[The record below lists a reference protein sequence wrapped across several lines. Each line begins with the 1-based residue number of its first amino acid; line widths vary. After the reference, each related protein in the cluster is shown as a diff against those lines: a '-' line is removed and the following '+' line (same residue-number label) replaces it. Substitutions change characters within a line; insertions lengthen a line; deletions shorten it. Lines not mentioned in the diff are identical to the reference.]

1 MENIL
6 NYYYQLNII
15 DIKKKDYYYLLTTD
29 EYEQYIFNEIIDS
42 NELKENLDY
51 LNNTNVLYDLL
62 ILTKEGNITI
72 NYNDKEYA
80 LFKVRNNENLNILSF
95 SNLIT
100 TGKLKW
106 GTLWSNRV
114 DYYLEQIAEVVEQ
127 KEIKYAMDYYISLAE
142 IAISYFN
149 TLSEIYNENTL
160 TFTLS
165 HHIITSPIDKYMFYN
180 PSNMCFDLSVRD
192 IAEYIKE
199 SFFNDILTN
208 YEILSLIDKINLNE
222 SLANYLLVRL
232 IYPSYIFKLY
242 DIFIETK
249 ELNKKFYEYM
259 KKSREYET
267 LLSTIYNKLKLDE
280 YKDMVIKKQG
290 RSMINEQLFKFIKE
304 NLKFKN
310 VVDEENKE
318 IPVIDED
325 KKEDKKDETIVKLN
339 DVAVNCLVEQLK
351 EKDKQIQEL
360 HRLIENS
367 QILLKQEQKNCE
379 SQMQLEKHFKEVDK
393 KLETLK
399 AKMEDRREK
408 KRFSFFKRKKQ

>member
-95 SNLIT
+95 SKLIT

-165 HHIITSPIDKYMFYN
+165 HHIVTSPIDKYMFYN

-267 LLSTIYNKLKLDE
+267 LLSTIYNKLKLK
-280 YKDMVIKKQG
+280 YSIKAY
-290 RSMINEQLFKFIKE
+290 IY
-304 NLKFKN
+304 
-310 VVDEENKE
+310 
-318 IPVIDED
+318 
-325 KKEDKKDETIVKLN
+325 
-339 DVAVNCLVEQLK
+339 
-351 EKDKQIQEL
+351 
-360 HRLIENS
+360 
-367 QILLKQEQKNCE
+367 
-379 SQMQLEKHFKEVDK
+379 
-393 KLETLK
+393 
-399 AKMEDRREK
+399 
-408 KRFSFFKRKKQ
+408 FFKDQY

>member
-165 HHIITSPIDKYMFYN
+165 HHIVTSPIDKYMFYN

-267 LLSTIYNKLKLDE
+267 LLSTIYNKLKLK
-280 YKDMVIKKQG
+280 YSIKAY
-290 RSMINEQLFKFIKE
+290 IY
-304 NLKFKN
+304 
-310 VVDEENKE
+310 
-318 IPVIDED
+318 
-325 KKEDKKDETIVKLN
+325 
-339 DVAVNCLVEQLK
+339 
-351 EKDKQIQEL
+351 
-360 HRLIENS
+360 
-367 QILLKQEQKNCE
+367 
-379 SQMQLEKHFKEVDK
+379 
-393 KLETLK
+393 
-399 AKMEDRREK
+399 
-408 KRFSFFKRKKQ
+408 FFKDQY

>member
-165 HHIITSPIDKYMFYN
+165 HHIVTSPIDKYMFYN

-222 SLANYLLVRL
+222 TLANYLLVRL

-267 LLSTIYNKLKLDE
+267 LLSTIYNKLK
-280 YKDMVIKKQG
+280 IKY
-290 RSMINEQLFKFIKE
+290 SIKAY
-304 NLKFKN
+304 
-310 VVDEENKE
+310 
-318 IPVIDED
+318 IY
-325 KKEDKKDETIVKLN
+325 
-339 DVAVNCLVEQLK
+339 
-351 EKDKQIQEL
+351 
-360 HRLIENS
+360 
-367 QILLKQEQKNCE
+367 
-379 SQMQLEKHFKEVDK
+379 
-393 KLETLK
+393 
-399 AKMEDRREK
+399 
-408 KRFSFFKRKKQ
+408 FFKDQY

>member
-29 EYEQYIFNEIIDS
+29 EYEQYIFNEIIDP

-165 HHIITSPIDKYMFYN
+165 HHIVTSPVDKYMFYN

-267 LLSTIYNKLKLDE
+267 LLSTIYNKLKLK
-280 YKDMVIKKQG
+280 YSIKAY
-290 RSMINEQLFKFIKE
+290 IY
-304 NLKFKN
+304 
-310 VVDEENKE
+310 
-318 IPVIDED
+318 
-325 KKEDKKDETIVKLN
+325 
-339 DVAVNCLVEQLK
+339 
-351 EKDKQIQEL
+351 
-360 HRLIENS
+360 
-367 QILLKQEQKNCE
+367 
-379 SQMQLEKHFKEVDK
+379 
-393 KLETLK
+393 
-399 AKMEDRREK
+399 
-408 KRFSFFKRKKQ
+408 FFKDQY

>member
-80 LFKVRNNENLNILSF
+80 LFKVRNNKNLNILSF

-165 HHIITSPIDKYMFYN
+165 HHIVTSPVDKYMFYN

-267 LLSTIYNKLKLDE
+267 LLSTIYNKLKLK
-280 YKDMVIKKQG
+280 YSIKAY
-290 RSMINEQLFKFIKE
+290 IY
-304 NLKFKN
+304 
-310 VVDEENKE
+310 
-318 IPVIDED
+318 
-325 KKEDKKDETIVKLN
+325 
-339 DVAVNCLVEQLK
+339 
-351 EKDKQIQEL
+351 
-360 HRLIENS
+360 
-367 QILLKQEQKNCE
+367 
-379 SQMQLEKHFKEVDK
+379 
-393 KLETLK
+393 
-399 AKMEDRREK
+399 
-408 KRFSFFKRKKQ
+408 FFKDQY

>member
-165 HHIITSPIDKYMFYN
+165 HHIVTSPIDKYMFYN
-180 PSNMCFDLSVRD
+180 PSNMCFDLSIRD

-267 LLSTIYNKLKLDE
+267 LLSTIYNKLKLK
-280 YKDMVIKKQG
+280 YSIKAY
-290 RSMINEQLFKFIKE
+290 IY
-304 NLKFKN
+304 
-310 VVDEENKE
+310 
-318 IPVIDED
+318 
-325 KKEDKKDETIVKLN
+325 
-339 DVAVNCLVEQLK
+339 
-351 EKDKQIQEL
+351 
-360 HRLIENS
+360 
-367 QILLKQEQKNCE
+367 
-379 SQMQLEKHFKEVDK
+379 
-393 KLETLK
+393 
-399 AKMEDRREK
+399 
-408 KRFSFFKRKKQ
+408 FFKDQY

>member
-62 ILTKEGNITI
+62 ILTKEGNMTI

-100 TGKLKW
+100 TSKLKW

-165 HHIITSPIDKYMFYN
+165 HHIVTSPIDKYMFYN

-267 LLSTIYNKLKLDE
+267 LLSTIYNKLKLK
-280 YKDMVIKKQG
+280 YSIKAY
-290 RSMINEQLFKFIKE
+290 IY
-304 NLKFKN
+304 
-310 VVDEENKE
+310 
-318 IPVIDED
+318 
-325 KKEDKKDETIVKLN
+325 
-339 DVAVNCLVEQLK
+339 
-351 EKDKQIQEL
+351 
-360 HRLIENS
+360 
-367 QILLKQEQKNCE
+367 
-379 SQMQLEKHFKEVDK
+379 
-393 KLETLK
+393 
-399 AKMEDRREK
+399 
-408 KRFSFFKRKKQ
+408 FFKDQY

>member
-6 NYYYQLNII
+6 NYYYQLNIT

-127 KEIKYAMDYYISLAE
+127 KEIKYAMDYYISLVE

-165 HHIITSPIDKYMFYN
+165 HHIVTSPVDKYMFYN

-267 LLSTIYNKLKLDE
+267 LLSTIYNKLKLK
-280 YKDMVIKKQG
+280 YSIKAY
-290 RSMINEQLFKFIKE
+290 IY
-304 NLKFKN
+304 
-310 VVDEENKE
+310 
-318 IPVIDED
+318 
-325 KKEDKKDETIVKLN
+325 
-339 DVAVNCLVEQLK
+339 
-351 EKDKQIQEL
+351 
-360 HRLIENS
+360 
-367 QILLKQEQKNCE
+367 
-379 SQMQLEKHFKEVDK
+379 
-393 KLETLK
+393 
-399 AKMEDRREK
+399 
-408 KRFSFFKRKKQ
+408 FFKDQY

>member
-6 NYYYQLNII
+6 NYYYQLNIT

-62 ILTKEGNITI
+62 ILTKEENITI

-165 HHIITSPIDKYMFYN
+165 HHIVTSPIDKYMFYN

-267 LLSTIYNKLKLDE
+267 LLSTIYNKLKLK
-280 YKDMVIKKQG
+280 YSIKAY
-290 RSMINEQLFKFIKE
+290 IY
-304 NLKFKN
+304 
-310 VVDEENKE
+310 
-318 IPVIDED
+318 
-325 KKEDKKDETIVKLN
+325 
-339 DVAVNCLVEQLK
+339 
-351 EKDKQIQEL
+351 
-360 HRLIENS
+360 
-367 QILLKQEQKNCE
+367 
-379 SQMQLEKHFKEVDK
+379 
-393 KLETLK
+393 
-399 AKMEDRREK
+399 
-408 KRFSFFKRKKQ
+408 FFKDQY

>member
-106 GTLWSNRV
+106 GTLWSNRI

-165 HHIITSPIDKYMFYN
+165 HHIVTSPIDKYMFYN

-267 LLSTIYNKLKLDE
+267 LLSTIYNKLKLK
-280 YKDMVIKKQG
+280 YSIKAY
-290 RSMINEQLFKFIKE
+290 IY
-304 NLKFKN
+304 
-310 VVDEENKE
+310 
-318 IPVIDED
+318 
-325 KKEDKKDETIVKLN
+325 
-339 DVAVNCLVEQLK
+339 
-351 EKDKQIQEL
+351 
-360 HRLIENS
+360 
-367 QILLKQEQKNCE
+367 
-379 SQMQLEKHFKEVDK
+379 
-393 KLETLK
+393 
-399 AKMEDRREK
+399 
-408 KRFSFFKRKKQ
+408 FFKDQY

>member
-127 KEIKYAMDYYISLAE
+127 KEIKYAMEYYISLAE

-165 HHIITSPIDKYMFYN
+165 HHIVTSPVDKYMFYN

-267 LLSTIYNKLKLDE
+267 LLSTIYNKLKLK
-280 YKDMVIKKQG
+280 YSIKAY
-290 RSMINEQLFKFIKE
+290 IY
-304 NLKFKN
+304 
-310 VVDEENKE
+310 
-318 IPVIDED
+318 
-325 KKEDKKDETIVKLN
+325 
-339 DVAVNCLVEQLK
+339 
-351 EKDKQIQEL
+351 
-360 HRLIENS
+360 
-367 QILLKQEQKNCE
+367 
-379 SQMQLEKHFKEVDK
+379 
-393 KLETLK
+393 
-399 AKMEDRREK
+399 
-408 KRFSFFKRKKQ
+408 FFKDQY

>member
-6 NYYYQLNII
+6 NYYYQLNIT

-165 HHIITSPIDKYMFYN
+165 HHIVTSPIDKYMFYN

-192 IAEYIKE
+192 IA
-199 SFFNDILTN
+199 
-208 YEILSLIDKINLNE
+208 
-222 SLANYLLVRL
+222 
-232 IYPSYIFKLY
+232 
-242 DIFIETK
+242 
-249 ELNKKFYEYM
+249 
-259 KKSREYET
+259 
-267 LLSTIYNKLKLDE
+267 
-280 YKDMVIKKQG
+280 
-290 RSMINEQLFKFIKE
+290 
-304 NLKFKN
+304 
-310 VVDEENKE
+310 
-318 IPVIDED
+318 
-325 KKEDKKDETIVKLN
+325 
-339 DVAVNCLVEQLK
+339 
-351 EKDKQIQEL
+351 
-360 HRLIENS
+360 
-367 QILLKQEQKNCE
+367 
-379 SQMQLEKHFKEVDK
+379 
-393 KLETLK
+393 
-399 AKMEDRREK
+399 
-408 KRFSFFKRKKQ
+408 

>member
-62 ILTKEGNITI
+62 VLTKEGNITI

-165 HHIITSPIDKYMFYN
+165 HHIVTSPIDKYMFYN

-222 SLANYLLVRL
+222 ALANYLLVRL

-267 LLSTIYNKLKLDE
+267 LLSTIYNKLKLK
-280 YKDMVIKKQG
+280 YSIKAY
-290 RSMINEQLFKFIKE
+290 IY
-304 NLKFKN
+304 
-310 VVDEENKE
+310 
-318 IPVIDED
+318 
-325 KKEDKKDETIVKLN
+325 
-339 DVAVNCLVEQLK
+339 
-351 EKDKQIQEL
+351 
-360 HRLIENS
+360 
-367 QILLKQEQKNCE
+367 
-379 SQMQLEKHFKEVDK
+379 
-393 KLETLK
+393 
-399 AKMEDRREK
+399 
-408 KRFSFFKRKKQ
+408 FFKDQY

>member
-80 LFKVRNNENLNILSF
+80 LFKVRNNKNLNILSF

-165 HHIITSPIDKYMFYN
+165 HHIVTSPIDKYMFYN

-267 LLSTIYNKLKLDE
+267 LLSTIYNKLKLK
-280 YKDMVIKKQG
+280 YSIKAY
-290 RSMINEQLFKFIKE
+290 IY
-304 NLKFKN
+304 
-310 VVDEENKE
+310 
-318 IPVIDED
+318 
-325 KKEDKKDETIVKLN
+325 
-339 DVAVNCLVEQLK
+339 
-351 EKDKQIQEL
+351 
-360 HRLIENS
+360 
-367 QILLKQEQKNCE
+367 
-379 SQMQLEKHFKEVDK
+379 
-393 KLETLK
+393 
-399 AKMEDRREK
+399 
-408 KRFSFFKRKKQ
+408 FFKDQY

>member
-15 DIKKKDYYYLLTTD
+15 DIKKKDYYYLLITD

-72 NYNDKEYA
+72 NYNEKEYA

-100 TGKLKW
+100 AGKLKW

-149 TLSEIYNENTL
+149 ILSEIYNENTL

-165 HHIITSPIDKYMFYN
+165 HHIVTSPIDKYMFYN

-267 LLSTIYNKLKLDE
+267 LLSTIYNKLKLK
-280 YKDMVIKKQG
+280 YSIKAY
-290 RSMINEQLFKFIKE
+290 IY
-304 NLKFKN
+304 
-310 VVDEENKE
+310 
-318 IPVIDED
+318 
-325 KKEDKKDETIVKLN
+325 
-339 DVAVNCLVEQLK
+339 
-351 EKDKQIQEL
+351 
-360 HRLIENS
+360 
-367 QILLKQEQKNCE
+367 
-379 SQMQLEKHFKEVDK
+379 
-393 KLETLK
+393 
-399 AKMEDRREK
+399 
-408 KRFSFFKRKKQ
+408 FFKDQY

>member
-15 DIKKKDYYYLLTTD
+15 DIKKKDYYYLLTND

-165 HHIITSPIDKYMFYN
+165 HHIVTSPIDKYMFYN
-180 PSNMCFDLSVRD
+180 PSNMCFDLSIRD

-267 LLSTIYNKLKLDE
+267 LLSTIYNKLKLK
-280 YKDMVIKKQG
+280 YSIKAY
-290 RSMINEQLFKFIKE
+290 IY
-304 NLKFKN
+304 
-310 VVDEENKE
+310 
-318 IPVIDED
+318 
-325 KKEDKKDETIVKLN
+325 
-339 DVAVNCLVEQLK
+339 
-351 EKDKQIQEL
+351 
-360 HRLIENS
+360 
-367 QILLKQEQKNCE
+367 
-379 SQMQLEKHFKEVDK
+379 
-393 KLETLK
+393 
-399 AKMEDRREK
+399 
-408 KRFSFFKRKKQ
+408 FFKDQY

>member
-100 TGKLKW
+100 TAKLKW

-142 IAISYFN
+142 IAISYFK

-165 HHIITSPIDKYMFYN
+165 HHIVTSPIDKYMFYN

-222 SLANYLLVRL
+222 ALANYLLVRL

-267 LLSTIYNKLKLDE
+267 LLSTIYNKLKLK
-280 YKDMVIKKQG
+280 YSIKAY
-290 RSMINEQLFKFIKE
+290 IY
-304 NLKFKN
+304 
-310 VVDEENKE
+310 
-318 IPVIDED
+318 
-325 KKEDKKDETIVKLN
+325 
-339 DVAVNCLVEQLK
+339 
-351 EKDKQIQEL
+351 
-360 HRLIENS
+360 
-367 QILLKQEQKNCE
+367 
-379 SQMQLEKHFKEVDK
+379 
-393 KLETLK
+393 
-399 AKMEDRREK
+399 
-408 KRFSFFKRKKQ
+408 FFKDQY

>member
-29 EYEQYIFNEIIDS
+29 EYEQYIFNEIIES

-165 HHIITSPIDKYMFYN
+165 HHIVTSPIDKYMFYN

-267 LLSTIYNKLKLDE
+267 LLSTIYNKLKLK
-280 YKDMVIKKQG
+280 YSIKAY
-290 RSMINEQLFKFIKE
+290 IY
-304 NLKFKN
+304 
-310 VVDEENKE
+310 
-318 IPVIDED
+318 
-325 KKEDKKDETIVKLN
+325 
-339 DVAVNCLVEQLK
+339 
-351 EKDKQIQEL
+351 
-360 HRLIENS
+360 
-367 QILLKQEQKNCE
+367 
-379 SQMQLEKHFKEVDK
+379 
-393 KLETLK
+393 
-399 AKMEDRREK
+399 
-408 KRFSFFKRKKQ
+408 FFKDQY

>member
-6 NYYYQLNII
+6 NYYYQLNIT

-165 HHIITSPIDKYMFYN
+165 HHIVTSPVDKYMFYN

-267 LLSTIYNKLKLDE
+267 LLSTIYNKLKLK
-280 YKDMVIKKQG
+280 YSIKAY
-290 RSMINEQLFKFIKE
+290 IY
-304 NLKFKN
+304 
-310 VVDEENKE
+310 
-318 IPVIDED
+318 
-325 KKEDKKDETIVKLN
+325 
-339 DVAVNCLVEQLK
+339 
-351 EKDKQIQEL
+351 
-360 HRLIENS
+360 
-367 QILLKQEQKNCE
+367 
-379 SQMQLEKHFKEVDK
+379 
-393 KLETLK
+393 
-399 AKMEDRREK
+399 
-408 KRFSFFKRKKQ
+408 FFKDQY

>member
-95 SNLIT
+95 SSLIT

-165 HHIITSPIDKYMFYN
+165 HHIVTSPIDKYMFYN

-267 LLSTIYNKLKLDE
+267 LLSTIYNKLKLK
-280 YKDMVIKKQG
+280 YSIKAY
-290 RSMINEQLFKFIKE
+290 IY
-304 NLKFKN
+304 
-310 VVDEENKE
+310 
-318 IPVIDED
+318 
-325 KKEDKKDETIVKLN
+325 
-339 DVAVNCLVEQLK
+339 
-351 EKDKQIQEL
+351 
-360 HRLIENS
+360 
-367 QILLKQEQKNCE
+367 
-379 SQMQLEKHFKEVDK
+379 
-393 KLETLK
+393 
-399 AKMEDRREK
+399 
-408 KRFSFFKRKKQ
+408 FFKDQY

>member
-106 GTLWSNRV
+106 GILWSNRV

-165 HHIITSPIDKYMFYN
+165 HHIVTSPIDKYMFYN

-267 LLSTIYNKLKLDE
+267 LLSTIYNKLKLK
-280 YKDMVIKKQG
+280 YSIKAY
-290 RSMINEQLFKFIKE
+290 IY
-304 NLKFKN
+304 
-310 VVDEENKE
+310 
-318 IPVIDED
+318 
-325 KKEDKKDETIVKLN
+325 
-339 DVAVNCLVEQLK
+339 
-351 EKDKQIQEL
+351 
-360 HRLIENS
+360 
-367 QILLKQEQKNCE
+367 
-379 SQMQLEKHFKEVDK
+379 
-393 KLETLK
+393 
-399 AKMEDRREK
+399 
-408 KRFSFFKRKKQ
+408 FFKDQY

>member
-165 HHIITSPIDKYMFYN
+165 HHIVTSPIDKYMFYN

-208 YEILSLIDKINLNE
+208 YEILSLIDKVNLNE
-222 SLANYLLVRL
+222 ALANYLLVRL

-267 LLSTIYNKLKLDE
+267 LLSTIYNKLKLK
-280 YKDMVIKKQG
+280 YSIKAY
-290 RSMINEQLFKFIKE
+290 IY
-304 NLKFKN
+304 
-310 VVDEENKE
+310 
-318 IPVIDED
+318 
-325 KKEDKKDETIVKLN
+325 
-339 DVAVNCLVEQLK
+339 
-351 EKDKQIQEL
+351 
-360 HRLIENS
+360 
-367 QILLKQEQKNCE
+367 
-379 SQMQLEKHFKEVDK
+379 
-393 KLETLK
+393 
-399 AKMEDRREK
+399 
-408 KRFSFFKRKKQ
+408 FFKDQY

>member
-149 TLSEIYNENTL
+149 TLSEIYNENTV

-165 HHIITSPIDKYMFYN
+165 HHIVTSPIDKYMFYN

-267 LLSTIYNKLKLDE
+267 LLSTIYNKLKLK
-280 YKDMVIKKQG
+280 YSIKAY
-290 RSMINEQLFKFIKE
+290 IY
-304 NLKFKN
+304 
-310 VVDEENKE
+310 
-318 IPVIDED
+318 
-325 KKEDKKDETIVKLN
+325 
-339 DVAVNCLVEQLK
+339 
-351 EKDKQIQEL
+351 
-360 HRLIENS
+360 
-367 QILLKQEQKNCE
+367 
-379 SQMQLEKHFKEVDK
+379 
-393 KLETLK
+393 
-399 AKMEDRREK
+399 
-408 KRFSFFKRKKQ
+408 FFKDQY

>member
-15 DIKKKDYYYLLTTD
+15 NIKKKDYYYLLTTD

-165 HHIITSPIDKYMFYN
+165 HHIVTSPIDKYMFYN

-208 YEILSLIDKINLNE
+208 YEILSIIDKINLNE

-249 ELNKKFYEYM
+249 ELNKKFYKYM

-267 LLSTIYNKLKLDE
+267 LLSTIYNKLKLK
-280 YKDMVIKKQG
+280 YSIKAY
-290 RSMINEQLFKFIKE
+290 IY
-304 NLKFKN
+304 
-310 VVDEENKE
+310 
-318 IPVIDED
+318 
-325 KKEDKKDETIVKLN
+325 
-339 DVAVNCLVEQLK
+339 
-351 EKDKQIQEL
+351 
-360 HRLIENS
+360 
-367 QILLKQEQKNCE
+367 
-379 SQMQLEKHFKEVDK
+379 
-393 KLETLK
+393 
-399 AKMEDRREK
+399 
-408 KRFSFFKRKKQ
+408 FFKDQY

>member
-29 EYEQYIFNEIIDS
+29 EYEQYIFNELIDS

-80 LFKVRNNENLNILSF
+80 LFKVINNENLNILSF

-165 HHIITSPIDKYMFYN
+165 HHIVTSPIDKYMFYN

-222 SLANYLLVRL
+222 ALANYLLVRL

-267 LLSTIYNKLKLDE
+267 ILSTIYNKLKLK
-280 YKDMVIKKQG
+280 YSIKAY
-290 RSMINEQLFKFIKE
+290 IY
-304 NLKFKN
+304 
-310 VVDEENKE
+310 
-318 IPVIDED
+318 
-325 KKEDKKDETIVKLN
+325 
-339 DVAVNCLVEQLK
+339 
-351 EKDKQIQEL
+351 
-360 HRLIENS
+360 
-367 QILLKQEQKNCE
+367 
-379 SQMQLEKHFKEVDK
+379 
-393 KLETLK
+393 
-399 AKMEDRREK
+399 
-408 KRFSFFKRKKQ
+408 FFKDQY

>member
-80 LFKVRNNENLNILSF
+80 LFKVRNNKNINILSF

-149 TLSEIYNENTL
+149 TLSEIYNENTV

-165 HHIITSPIDKYMFYN
+165 HHIVTSPIDKYMFYN

-267 LLSTIYNKLKLDE
+267 LLSTIYNKLKLK
-280 YKDMVIKKQG
+280 YSIKAY
-290 RSMINEQLFKFIKE
+290 IY
-304 NLKFKN
+304 
-310 VVDEENKE
+310 
-318 IPVIDED
+318 
-325 KKEDKKDETIVKLN
+325 
-339 DVAVNCLVEQLK
+339 
-351 EKDKQIQEL
+351 
-360 HRLIENS
+360 
-367 QILLKQEQKNCE
+367 
-379 SQMQLEKHFKEVDK
+379 
-393 KLETLK
+393 
-399 AKMEDRREK
+399 
-408 KRFSFFKRKKQ
+408 FFKDQY

>member
-165 HHIITSPIDKYMFYN
+165 HHIVTSPIDKYMFYN
-180 PSNMCFDLSVRD
+180 PSNMCFDVRD

-222 SLANYLLVRL
+222 ALANYLLVRL

-267 LLSTIYNKLKLDE
+267 LLSTIYNKLKLK
-280 YKDMVIKKQG
+280 YSIKAY
-290 RSMINEQLFKFIKE
+290 IY
-304 NLKFKN
+304 
-310 VVDEENKE
+310 
-318 IPVIDED
+318 
-325 KKEDKKDETIVKLN
+325 
-339 DVAVNCLVEQLK
+339 
-351 EKDKQIQEL
+351 
-360 HRLIENS
+360 
-367 QILLKQEQKNCE
+367 
-379 SQMQLEKHFKEVDK
+379 
-393 KLETLK
+393 
-399 AKMEDRREK
+399 
-408 KRFSFFKRKKQ
+408 FFKDQY

>member
-15 DIKKKDYYYLLTTD
+15 NIKKKDYYYLLTTD

-127 KEIKYAMDYYISLAE
+127 KEIKYAMDYYISLSE

-165 HHIITSPIDKYMFYN
+165 HHIVTSPIDKYMFYN

-267 LLSTIYNKLKLDE
+267 LLSTIYNKLKLK
-280 YKDMVIKKQG
+280 YSIKAY
-290 RSMINEQLFKFIKE
+290 IY
-304 NLKFKN
+304 
-310 VVDEENKE
+310 
-318 IPVIDED
+318 
-325 KKEDKKDETIVKLN
+325 
-339 DVAVNCLVEQLK
+339 
-351 EKDKQIQEL
+351 
-360 HRLIENS
+360 
-367 QILLKQEQKNCE
+367 
-379 SQMQLEKHFKEVDK
+379 
-393 KLETLK
+393 
-399 AKMEDRREK
+399 
-408 KRFSFFKRKKQ
+408 FFKDQY

>member
-165 HHIITSPIDKYMFYN
+165 HHIVTSPIDKYMFYN

-267 LLSTIYNKLKLDE
+267 LLSTIYNKLK
-280 YKDMVIKKQG
+280 IKY
-290 RSMINEQLFKFIKE
+290 SIKAY
-304 NLKFKN
+304 
-310 VVDEENKE
+310 
-318 IPVIDED
+318 IY
-325 KKEDKKDETIVKLN
+325 
-339 DVAVNCLVEQLK
+339 
-351 EKDKQIQEL
+351 
-360 HRLIENS
+360 
-367 QILLKQEQKNCE
+367 
-379 SQMQLEKHFKEVDK
+379 
-393 KLETLK
+393 
-399 AKMEDRREK
+399 
-408 KRFSFFKRKKQ
+408 FFKDQY

>member
-95 SNLIT
+95 SSLIT

-165 HHIITSPIDKYMFYN
+165 HHIVTSPIDKYMFYN

-222 SLANYLLVRL
+222 ALANYLLVRL

-249 ELNKKFYEYM
+249 ELNKKFYEYI

-267 LLSTIYNKLKLDE
+267 LLSTIYNKLKLK
-280 YKDMVIKKQG
+280 YSIKAY
-290 RSMINEQLFKFIKE
+290 IY
-304 NLKFKN
+304 
-310 VVDEENKE
+310 
-318 IPVIDED
+318 
-325 KKEDKKDETIVKLN
+325 
-339 DVAVNCLVEQLK
+339 
-351 EKDKQIQEL
+351 
-360 HRLIENS
+360 
-367 QILLKQEQKNCE
+367 
-379 SQMQLEKHFKEVDK
+379 
-393 KLETLK
+393 
-399 AKMEDRREK
+399 
-408 KRFSFFKRKKQ
+408 FFKDQY

>member
-72 NYNDKEYA
+72 NYNDKKYA

-165 HHIITSPIDKYMFYN
+165 HHIVTSPIDKYMFYN

-249 ELNKKFYEYM
+249 ELNKKFYDYM

-267 LLSTIYNKLKLDE
+267 LLSTIYNKLKLK
-280 YKDMVIKKQG
+280 YSIKAY
-290 RSMINEQLFKFIKE
+290 IY
-304 NLKFKN
+304 
-310 VVDEENKE
+310 
-318 IPVIDED
+318 
-325 KKEDKKDETIVKLN
+325 
-339 DVAVNCLVEQLK
+339 
-351 EKDKQIQEL
+351 
-360 HRLIENS
+360 
-367 QILLKQEQKNCE
+367 
-379 SQMQLEKHFKEVDK
+379 
-393 KLETLK
+393 
-399 AKMEDRREK
+399 
-408 KRFSFFKRKKQ
+408 FFKDQY

>member
-1 MENIL
+1 M
-6 NYYYQLNII
+6 
-15 DIKKKDYYYLLTTD
+15 
-29 EYEQYIFNEIIDS
+29 S
-42 NELKENLDY
+42 
-51 LNNTNVLYDLL
+51 VYDLL

-165 HHIITSPIDKYMFYN
+165 HHIVTSPIDKYMFYN

-222 SLANYLLVRL
+222 ALANYLLVRL

-267 LLSTIYNKLKLDE
+267 LLSTIYNKLKLK
-280 YKDMVIKKQG
+280 YSIKAY
-290 RSMINEQLFKFIKE
+290 IY
-304 NLKFKN
+304 
-310 VVDEENKE
+310 
-318 IPVIDED
+318 
-325 KKEDKKDETIVKLN
+325 
-339 DVAVNCLVEQLK
+339 
-351 EKDKQIQEL
+351 
-360 HRLIENS
+360 
-367 QILLKQEQKNCE
+367 
-379 SQMQLEKHFKEVDK
+379 
-393 KLETLK
+393 
-399 AKMEDRREK
+399 
-408 KRFSFFKRKKQ
+408 FFKDQY

>member
-15 DIKKKDYYYLLTTD
+15 DIKKKDYYYLLTSD

-127 KEIKYAMDYYISLAE
+127 KEIKYAMDYYMSLAE

-165 HHIITSPIDKYMFYN
+165 HHIVTSPIDKYMFYN

-242 DIFIETK
+242 DIFVETK

-267 LLSTIYNKLKLDE
+267 LLSTIYNKLKLK
-280 YKDMVIKKQG
+280 YSIKAY
-290 RSMINEQLFKFIKE
+290 IY
-304 NLKFKN
+304 
-310 VVDEENKE
+310 
-318 IPVIDED
+318 
-325 KKEDKKDETIVKLN
+325 
-339 DVAVNCLVEQLK
+339 
-351 EKDKQIQEL
+351 
-360 HRLIENS
+360 
-367 QILLKQEQKNCE
+367 
-379 SQMQLEKHFKEVDK
+379 
-393 KLETLK
+393 
-399 AKMEDRREK
+399 
-408 KRFSFFKRKKQ
+408 FFKDQY